1 MKNAYKTT
9 PVSLLDIQG
18 LERWLE
24 EQAGKGLFPRLIR
37 EDFTRFERREPI
49 SAPRFRLEAAN
60 GKNLAEPERLE
71 LYQQAGWQYWG
82 LVSELYFLF
91 YTFDPAAPEL
101 HTDPVTRGI
110 SLEHLAGQ
118 VEKARKKQRVWRLV
132 ILGILAAGI
141 LHIWRMDPR
150 RLPLCFLDLSGTALI
165 SLIVFIW
172 MWWNE
177 ERAFRLLL
185 DLQRSLELGITPKP
199 SRPRRR
205 APFWIS
211 ILLAA
216 LLLILVIGDRL
227 DHSTPLEHFSGTY
240 VNLQQLEPEPLSTY
254 EELFGEP
261 HHKSPGSDWGD
272 NTATRQFSL
281 FSPNWYTVNQTLLSP
296 EERESKS
303 GYSSNGDPRYVY
315 SPTLEAVYFHLAI
328 PAMARPIALAQMAEQ
343 EAVNLTWTY
352 EEVDYPG
359 LDFVILSRSNSQ
371 YQGAALAKGGRLA
384 VFHYGGREDLADHL
398 DILAEGIKSP
408 PC

>member
-91 YTFDPAAPEL
+91 YTFDPAAQEL

-118 VEKARKKQRVWRLV
+118 VEKARKKQRIWRLV
-132 ILGILAAGI
+132 LLGILAAGI

-165 SLIVFIW
+165 YLIVFIW
-172 MWWNE
+172 MWRNE

-199 SRPRRR
+199 SRSRRR

-352 EEVDYPG
+352 EELTYPG
-359 LDFVILSRSNSQ
+359 LDFVILSRSNSP
-371 YQGAALAKGGRLA
+371 YQGAAVCAGGRLA

-398 DILAEGIKSP
+398 DALAQAVK
-408 PC
+408 

>member
-1 MKNAYKTT
+1 MTLKNVFKLT
-9 PVSLLDIQG
+9 PMSLYNIQG

-24 EQAGKGLFPRLIR
+24 ERADEGLFPVWING
-37 EDFTRFERREPI
+37 DFTQFHRDEGVPGT
-49 SAPRFRLEAAN
+49 RFRLEAAN
-60 GKNLAEPERLE
+60 GEEFPETDRLE
-71 LYQQAGWQYWG
+71 LYRQAGWDYG
-82 LVSELYFLF
+82 GTVSKMYFLF
-91 YTFDPAAPEL
+91 YATNPAAPEL

-132 ILGILAAGI
+132 ILGILAAGV
-141 LHIWRMDPR
+141 LLIWRMDPR
-150 RLPLCFLDLSGTALI
+150 RLPLCFLDLFGIPLI
-165 SLIVFIW
+165 YLIVFIW

-199 SRPRRR
+199 SRSRRR

-227 DHSTPLEHFSGTY
+227 DHSTPLERFSGTY

-352 EEVDYPG
+352 EELTYPG
-359 LDFVILSRSNSQ
+359 LDFVILSRSNSP
-371 YQGAALAKGGRLA
+371 YQGAAVCAGGRLA

-398 DILAEGIKSP
+398 DALAQAVK
-408 PC
+408 

>member
-132 ILGILAAGI
+132 ILGILAAGV
-141 LHIWRMDPR
+141 LLIWRMDPR
-150 RLPLCFLDLSGTALI
+150 RLPLCFLDLFGIPLI
-165 SLIVFIW
+165 YLIVFI
-172 MWWNE
+172 
-177 ERAFRLLL
+177 
-185 DLQRSLELGITPKP
+185 
-199 SRPRRR
+199 
-205 APFWIS
+205 
-211 ILLAA
+211 
-216 LLLILVIGDRL
+216 
-227 DHSTPLEHFSGTY
+227 
-240 VNLQQLEPEPLSTY
+240 
-254 EELFGEP
+254 
-261 HHKSPGSDWGD
+261 
-272 NTATRQFSL
+272 
-281 FSPNWYTVNQTLLSP
+281 
-296 EERESKS
+296 
-303 GYSSNGDPRYVY
+303 
-315 SPTLEAVYFHLAI
+315 
-328 PAMARPIALAQMAEQ
+328 
-343 EAVNLTWTY
+343 
-352 EEVDYPG
+352 
-359 LDFVILSRSNSQ
+359 
-371 YQGAALAKGGRLA
+371 
-384 VFHYGGREDLADHL
+384 
-398 DILAEGIKSP
+398 
-408 PC
+408 